1 MVGADFSSVLELNQ
15 SFSFLLRELRSNL
28 ISLIEPGAFL
38 GLAALKRL

>member
-1 MVGADFSSVLELNQ
+1 MNQ
-15 SFSFLLRELRSNL
+15 HSSFLLRDLRSNL